1 MATDIVGSL
10 FGVTPEMYQQRQ
22 AAQADAAA
30 LQYAQLTPMQQAN
43 YAIGRGAYGLAGAL
57 GGALGAQDPQLQL
70 ISARNS
76 VARQID
82 YNNPES
88 IMQGVNALSQAG
100 DTVGAMQ
107 LADVARK
114 MESEMAQ
121 RTQRLA
127 AAGAS
132 EAQASKARAE
142 ENRLAL
148 TTAQEESLRA
158 EIAKLGA
165 QPTDEQI
172 LSVISRYGPPTAVLS
187 ALQAREG
194 RRETIQARQ
203 DAAQQQRD
211 FKAEMAQ
218 TQRDFQSG
226 LAEQARQEREARAA
240 ADREAKAEAARVA
253 AESRAE
259 AARIAAE
266 ARLEAARMQNASAA
280 ELARIRADSAREMAG
295 FREALKGPKVLAPGL
310 QKEEDKDLELIDNL
324 TARKETLAP
333 AIQALTPDPKTNK
346 PFLELGP
353 VNNARYMAQNFAGN
367 STDQSRAFANLQRA
381 VQEATNLKTDAAKG
395 VQTDKDVLRF
405 ANELVAAFGKND
417 TRTTLEALTNFR
429 TATEKAQ
436 DRTRVRVD
444 SRRKAQNVDPY
455 FGTAAR
461 GTAQNPIKLD

>member
-10 FGVTPEMYQQRQ
+10 FGVTPEMFQQRQ
-22 AAQADAAA
+22 AAQADQQA
-30 LQYAQLTPMQQAN
+30 LQFAQLTPMQQAQAGI
-43 YAIGRGAYGLAGAL
+43 YRGAYGLAGAL

-70 ISARNS
+70 ISTRNS
-76 VARQID
+76 IARQID

-88 IMQGVNALSQAG
+88 IMQGVRSLSQAG

-114 MESEMAQ
+114 MESEMAL

-132 EAQASKARAE
+132 EAQAAKAGAE
-142 ENRLAL
+142 EARINL
-148 TTAQEESLRA
+148 TTAQEQALRA
-158 EIAKLGA
+158 EIAKLGD
-165 QPTDEQI
+165 QPTDDQI
-172 LSVISRYGPPTAVLS
+172 LGVITKYGPADKVMA

-194 RRETIQARQ
+194 RRENIASRE
-203 DAAQQQRD
+203 AMAQQQRD
-211 FKAEMAQ
+211 L
-218 TQRDFQSG
+218 QSS
-226 LAEQARQEREARAA
+226 LAEQARQEREARAV
-240 ADREAKAEAARVA
+240 ADRESRAEAARVA
-253 AESRAE
+253 AEAKAE
-259 AARIAAE
+259 AARIAAD

-295 FREALKGPKVLAPGL
+295 FREALKGPKVLVPGL
-310 QKEEDKDLELIDNL
+310 QKEEDKDLEQIDNFE
-324 TARKETLAP
+324 ARKTALAP
-333 AIQALTPDPKTNK
+333 AIQVLTPDPRTNR

-353 VNNARYMAQNFAGN
+353 LKNAQYMAKNFAGN
-367 STDQSRAFANLQRA
+367 SDDQSRAFANLQRA

-405 ANELVAAFGKND
+405 ANELIAAFGKYD
-417 TRTTLEALTNFR
+417 TKTTLDALSNFR
-429 TATEKAQ
+429 NATQVAQ
-436 DRTRVRVD
+436 DRTKARID
-444 SRRKAQNVDPY
+444 SRRKSQNVDPY